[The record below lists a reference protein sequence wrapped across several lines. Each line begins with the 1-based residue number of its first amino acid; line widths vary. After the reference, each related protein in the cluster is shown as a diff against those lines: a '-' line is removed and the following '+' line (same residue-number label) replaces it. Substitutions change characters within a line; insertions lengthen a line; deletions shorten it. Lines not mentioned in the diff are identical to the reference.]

1 MSRRLEVRR
10 RSSGPVVPVT
20 KFKTLDEAVAI
31 GNDTV
36 YGLAGVWS
44 RNIDNCCR
52 VGRAIKAGRLL
63 DELLSCVSGGRSI
76 RRLQEIRL
84 RPRTHKQMLDRYQRT
99 KNVLVPR
106 LWASLTGRTG
116 LPACPSA
123 EPRP

>member
-44 RNIDNCCR
+44 RNIDNCYR

-63 DELLSCVSGGRSI
+63 DELLSVYPAGAAFGGYKKSGFGREPTSKCSI
-76 RRLQEIRL
+76 ATSG
-84 RPRTHKQMLDRYQRT
+84 PRTCWYQ
-99 KNVLVPR
+99 
-106 LWASLTGRTG
+106 GYG
-116 LPACPSA
+116 LL
-123 EPRP
+123 